1 MIAACGITVTSCI
14 SSGAVQ
20 DAPAV
25 PEVPE
30 APKLS
35 AYALEVISDIREVV
49 DEFEAALIAR
59 NTTRWMSAANVL
71 ARWGRF
77 FGDELEFERFQST
90 RRIQ

>member
-25 PEVPE
+25 PE
-30 APKLS
+30 APKLL